1 MSTPLQPDPLVP
13 SDVDLRDF
21 PHTPLFRHALFSST
35 FHAHATAEEWRAG
48 VTLWLK
54 SWDQV
59 PAGTLPANDVDL
71 CRLAELGRDMRTWL
85 EVREMALHGWFLC
98 SDGRL
103 HHRIVAEGVLHAWKK
118 KLEQRWKTV
127 CSSIRKANQRAEKR
141 GLPKQDLPTFEEF
154 LAQRDADSRARAQQ
168 QPDHAVDLADAAVPS
183 ADEVDE
189 LDQDEDGEEAEDD
202 GLDEPA
208 GHVDAPLDPAP
219 PKPKAEHVRI
229 GETVAAIMGVADNP
243 NWFGD
248 YGRVMAWLKQGADE
262 ELIVGTVARVMG
274 ERRKGQGPPRSLNY
288 FDDPIARAIAD
299 RSRPL
304 PEVSDVQR
312 TDSGRRRATPPN
324 RFEAIVEQDL
334 AGGSG

>member
-1 MSTPLQPDPLVP
+1 MNTPSQPHPLVP

-103 HHRIVAEGVLHAWKK
+103 HHRIVAEGVLHAWKR

-154 LAQRDADSRARAQQ
+154 LAQRDADSRARAQH

-189 LDQDEDGEEAEDD
+189 LHQDEAEDD
-202 GLDEPA
+202 GRDEPLSPEDK
-208 GHVDAPLDPAP
+208 GAP
-219 PKPKAEHVRI
+219 PTKPKAEHVRI
-229 GETVAAIMGVADNP
+229 GEKVAKVMGVDNDP

-248 YGRVMAWLKQGADE
+248 FGLIIAWLKQGADE
-262 ELIVGTVARVMG
+262 GLIINEVTRIMAGWR
-274 ERRKGQGPPRSLNY
+274 GQGPPGSLVY
-288 FDDPIARAIAD
+288 FDKPIVRAIAT
-299 RSRPL
+299 RNRTL
-304 PEVSDVQR
+304 PEISDVQR
-312 TDSGRRRATPPN
+312 SGSDRRRQSHN
-324 RFEAIVEQDL
+324 RFEAIVERDL